1 MKTQTPPLWLLGAL
15 LMFPQIAETIYS
27 PALPDLAEAFGVSF
41 DTASLTLSVYFSAF
55 AIGVVVWGRLADT
68 LGRRAAMLLGLATYA
83 LGSLLAM
90 AANDFNVVL
99 IARMISA
106 FGAATG
112 SVVGQT
118 MLRDSYEGTEL
129 GRIFSIMGMA
139 TAISP
144 VVGLLLGSMVTTYSG
159 YFGVFTT
166 LMILAVAL
174 LVSSTFTL
182 RETKP
187 VHTQRV
193 LLATV
198 CREMLRNGSV
208 WKNAI
213 LVAAFN
219 LMLFGYYSIAP
230 FTFKQ
235 LGFSSIEF
243 GYTGVALALGSFVGS
258 MVNKFLLKR
267 GFEADALVSGSSV
280 LAVLCSAGVGAL
292 QGNCLLVLPMV
303 GIVVAYGIAIPNI
316 LGQALVKFRH
326 YAGSAGALFGLMY
339 YLMLGISL
347 GIAGVFQNL
356 GGTLFTASLITLVF
370 VLPTTKK
377 RLASA
382 TNS

>member
-68 LGRRAAMLLGLATYA
+68 LGRRAAMLIGLATYA

-166 LMILAVAL
+166 LLGLAVVL
-174 LVSSTFTL
+174 LVGSTFALT
-182 RETKP
+182 ETKP
-187 VHTQRV
+187 TQTQSIP
-193 LLATV
+193 LASV
-198 CREMLRNGSV
+198 CRVMLRDGSI

-219 LMLFGYYSIAP
+219 LMLFGYYAIAP

-243 GYTGVALALGSFVGS
+243 GYTGVALALGSFAGS
-258 MVNKFLLKR
+258 MINKSLLKR
-267 GFEADALVSGSSV
+267 GFEANTLVSGSSA

-292 QGNCLLVLPMV
+292 QGSYLLVLPMMGV
-303 GIVVAYGIAIPNI
+303 VVAYGIAIPNI
-316 LGQALVKFRH
+316 LGQALVNYRQ

-347 GIAGVFQNL
+347 GIAGIFQNL

-370 VLPTTKK
+370 VLLTTKK

>member
-1 MKTQTPPLWLLGAL
+1 MKTQTPSLWLLGAL

-27 PALPDLAEAFGVSF
+27 PALPDLAEAFDVSF

-55 AIGVVVWGRLADT
+55 AVGVVVWGRLADT
-68 LGRRAAMLLGLATYA
+68 LGRRTAMLIGLATYA
-83 LGSLLAM
+83 LGSVLAMVAPDFHVVLLAR
-90 AANDFNVVL
+90 V
-99 IARMISA
+99 ISA

-118 MLRDSYEGTEL
+118 MLRDSYEGAEL
-129 GRIFSIMGMA
+129 GRVFSIMGMA

-144 VVGLLLGSMVTTYSG
+144 VIGLILGSVVTTYSG
-159 YFGVFTT
+159 YLGVFTT
-166 LMILAVAL
+166 LLGLAVVL
-174 LVSSTFTL
+174 LVGSTFAL
-182 RETKP
+182 IETKP

-193 LLATV
+193 SLATV
-198 CREMLRNGSV
+198 CRAMLRDRSI

-219 LMLFGYYSIAP
+219 LMLFGYYAIAP

-243 GYTGVALALGSFVGS
+243 GYTGVALALGSFAGS
-258 MVNKFLLKR
+258 MINKSLLKR
-267 GFEADALVSGSSV
+267 GFDANTMVSSSSA

-292 QGNCLLVLPMV
+292 QGSYLLVLPMM

-316 LGQALVKFRH
+316 LGQALVNYRQ

-339 YLMLGISL
+339 YLMLGVSL
-347 GIAGVFQNL
+347 GIAGIFQNL